1 MQTTV
6 TVEARVLGRK
16 SHLFDDWSIP
26 LAALIPD
33 PAVPLTLRRLI
44 ARLVLEE
51 VDAFHRR
58 QEERRLVHVLTRG
71 EIEQGLA
78 AGKVGMGRHD
88 RDQEVDPQ
96 AAAETALQAFE
107 DRLYMVFVDGRQQ
120 PDLDAALHLAPGSRI
135 SFVRLVA
142 LSGG

>member
-6 TVEARVLGRK
+6 TVEAKVLGRK
-16 SHLFDDWSIP
+16 APLFDDWSIP
-26 LAALIPD
+26 LATLAPD
-33 PAVPLTLRRLI
+33 PAVPLTLRDLI
-44 ARLVLEE
+44 ARVVLEE
-51 VDAFHRR
+51 VAAFRQR

-71 EIEQGLA
+71 EIEQALA
-78 AGKVGMGRHD
+78 AGKVDMGGHD
-88 RDQEVDPQ
+88 LSQAVDPQ
-96 AAAETALQAFE
+96 AAVATALQAFE
-107 DRLYMVFVDGRQQ
+107 DRLYLLFVDGRQQ